1 MFLVLPQSMIIPEA
15 LERLEDD
22 NFEDWLT
29 AVLIDEAN
37 QPDFQDRLSNDAH
50 QQASGI
56 TDLWMLEIA
65 ERRGKVWTGKFRVQ
79 INGSE
84 EEKSEAHNLME
95 PPAEERSFALNTST
109 AEITFHP
116 AQSSGR

>member
-1 MFLVLPQSMIIPEA
+1 MIIPEA

-29 AVLIDEAN
+29 AVLIETAN
-37 QPDFQDRLSNDAH
+37 QPTFRDRFSNDARR
-50 QQASGI
+50 QASGI

-65 ERRGKVWTGKFRVQ
+65 ERRGNVWTGKFQVQ
-79 INGSE
+79 IKGSE
-84 EEKSEAHNLME
+84 EERPEALNLME
-95 PPAEERSFALNTST
+95 PPAEELSFALNTST

-116 AQSSGR
+116 APSSGDSHFWI